1 MNEDSNIYSSDSNND
16 YIESSEEIISLEKL
30 QIKSKEKFKEIV
42 IKNTNSNENGTITLE
57 KIRAYIQEKNYD
69 ELQKYI
75 FPYMKLSQFNDAIFR
90 VTIKEFRL
98 FFFYCPLCQKK
109 FRQYSIPFHIFQ
121 CHFKEC
127 ENYLNQKEIANCL
140 AILMNKEYKK
150 IDQALKIYS
159 DLAVVFNKSEYKGN
173 NEEIFNADY
182 SLRVLKKL
190 NIEKEYLNISIE
202 QAKINLSKIL
212 PINKNKNRVR
222 N

>member
-98 FFFYCPLCQKK
+98 FFFYCPV
-109 FRQYSIPFHIFQ
+109 P
-121 CHFKEC
+121 
-127 ENYLNQKEIANCL
+127 
-140 AILMNKEYKK
+140 KK
-150 IDQALKIYS
+150 IQT
-159 DLAVVFNKSEYKGN
+159 
-173 NEEIFNADY
+173 IFNPF
-182 SLRVLKKL
+182 SHFSMSFQRM
-190 NIEKEYLNISIE
+190 
-202 QAKINLSKIL
+202 
-212 PINKNKNRVR
+212 
-222 N
+222 